1 MRRSILFALLLA
13 ATLAP
18 AQNTKRPMTFED
30 MMAMKRLGSTAVS
43 PDGKWLGYSVT
54 TVDLAQNTKTS
65 ELFIQPIAGGDA
77 KPLTAGQPGDD
88 GIQFS
93 ADGKH
98 ILFISSRTGAPQ
110 IWLAAFDSGTG
121 AASNPHKLTN
131 LDLGID
137 NAKWSPD
144 SKFIVFTASVY
155 PDCPAIVPNDN
166 GAGAECNYDRD
177 AALAASKVKAQIFT
191 HLLYRHWNH
200 FTGDK
205 RSHLFQVSVENGGVR
220 DLTPNDPHDVP
231 PFSLEGGGGFDISPD
246 SKELAFTENL
256 DPEPAISTNADIFT
270 LDLTNPGAK
279 PVKVSTS
286 QGGDFNPAY
295 SPDGKYLAWR
305 SQLRPGYESD
315 KFRLLLYDRAA
326 KTTKDLLPKFDN
338 WVDEFAWG
346 PYSTNIYFVSGNH
359 GEAEIYEFRTDIM
372 RLYREIQDNENLKA
386 RGIFRSSC
394 SRTPRR
400 DHLALG

>member
-30 MMAMKRLGSTAVS
+30 MMHMKRLGSTAVS

-54 TVDLAQNTKTS
+54 TVDLEKNTKTS

-93 ADGKH
+93 ADGKR
-98 ILFISSRTGAPQ
+98 ILFISSRAGAPQ
-110 IWLAAFDSGTG
+110 IWLAAFDSATG
-121 AASNPHKLTN
+121 ATTNARKLTN

-166 GAGAECNYDRD
+166 GAGAECNYERD

-205 RSHLFQVSVENGGVR
+205 RSHLFQVSVENGGCPR
-220 DLTPNDPHDVP
+220 SHPQRPPRRPALLARRRRRIRHLSRLERTGLHREPRPRARHQHQRRHLHPRPHQPRSQARQGQHIPRRRLQPRLLARRKISSLAQPAPPRLRKRQVP
-231 PFSLEGGGGFDISPD
+231 PP
-246 SKELAFTENL
+246 
-256 DPEPAISTNADIFT
+256 P
-270 LDLTNPGAK
+270 
-279 PVKVSTS
+279 
-286 QGGDFNPAY
+286 
-295 SPDGKYLAWR
+295 
-305 SQLRPGYESD
+305 LRPSREDDQGP
-315 KFRLLLYDRAA
+315 AA
-326 KTTKDLLPKFDN
+326 E
-338 WVDEFAWG
+338 V
-346 PYSTNIYFVSGNH
+346 
-359 GEAEIYEFRTDIM
+359 R
-372 RLYREIQDNENLKA
+372 Q
-386 RGIFRSSC
+386 
-394 SRTPRR
+394 
-400 DHLALG
+400 LGG